1 MRAAPSPLPFLHPIE
16 HAWVA
21 TGPYSAPNYDEYANC
36 DAVRADAAARPDSVV
51 AVDNPQCF
59 PGGLAAAAARLD
71 AMKNAGRYRETAGLL
86 RYDLGAARAVIGLVS
101 TDEISSGPGEPG
113 RLWRNEEVFAD
124 TVAERREHLR
134 ALRHL
139 ISPVLLVPAA
149 PALDLPAGVGEP
161 LVTDTDAHGVTHRL
175 WPAPPIRLEADAYY
189 VADGNHRSLAA
200 QQAGLG
206 VCLAVVVDP
215 AGLTIEPYHRLVVGG
230 PDLLAAVR
238 GWDPTPV
245 DVVDPAHT
253 HLYVGGRLH
262 RLTVPAAGGPVER
275 LPHTA
280 VEQLLVGL
288 GHDPAALTYVGG
300 AGTERALRRA
310 VDDGAAGAF
319 LMRAVTAAEFAAVSA
334 ARLPMPRKSTWF
346 TPKARSGLVLAQ
358 L

>member
-1 MRAAPSPLPFLHPIE
+1 MSAAPFLRPIE
-16 HAWVA
+16 RAWVA
-21 TGPYSAPNYDEYANC
+21 AGPYGAPNYDEYADC

-59 PGGLAAAAARLD
+59 PGGLLAAAGRLAAMQAD
-71 AMKNAGRYRETAGLL
+71 GRYRETSGLL
-86 RYDLGAARAVIGLVS
+86 RYDLGTARAVIGLVS
-101 TDEISSGPGEPG
+101 TDEISSGPHEPG

-124 TVAERREHLR
+124 TVVERREHLR

-139 ISPVLLVPAA
+139 ISPVLLVPDV
-149 PALDLPAGVGEP
+149 PSLELPAGVGEP
-161 LVTDTDAHGVTHRL
+161 LVTETDARGVIHRL
-175 WPAPPIRLEADAYY
+175 WPAPPISLDAAAYY

-200 QQAGLG
+200 QQAGFG

-215 AGLTIEPYHRLVVGG
+215 AGLTIEPYHRLVHGG
-230 PDLLAAVR
+230 PDLLAAVHA
-238 GWDPTPV
+238 WDPTPV
-245 DVVDPAHT
+245 DVLDPAHT
-253 HLYVGGRLH
+253 HLYAGGRLY
-262 RLTVPAAGGPVER
+262 RLTVPVEGGPVER
-275 LPHTA
+275 LPHRA

-288 GHDPAALTYVGG
+288 GHDPVAVTYVGG
-300 AGTERALRRA
+300 TGSEPALLQA

-319 LMRAVTAAEFAAVSA
+319 LMRAVTPAEFAAVGA